1 MIPFHHYCSDGGFR
15 RKTRIRK
22 SAGIRMFS
30 LFLCLIMLLGL
41 FPTLMTVAE
50 EKEQSIDRNNRQT
63 GFLQEGGQSKEE
75 GDSLCDTDLKEYPDK
90 DHQSNADD
98 AKKEIIGEKT
108 QDLEESQEQGET
120 QNPEEAQDPEES
132 RNPGET
138 QNPEEVQDSEESRN
152 PEEIQN
158 PEESQDP
165 EEIPE
170 QEEDRLPAVQ
180 KSILAADEPDAEAVF
195 SEIVNF
201 DDIALYYA
209 GDDGQPDGDALR
221 DGVLIEKN
229 RQLALRYGYRI
240 TEEQCKRI
248 TAGTRYYLD
257 ISSHLILPPD
267 LTGGSPLTIAVEGGA
282 KEQFGM
288 IYADGSRA
296 WVIFDA
302 KADGGTVLSEY
313 GSLEN
318 AYFYLNC
325 HRADDPPAGEKPVE
339 GQSNL
344 YVLKY
349 ENNKQIQFGYAE
361 KEPLTAK
368 AEIKKEGAL
377 QDRTITWTIA
387 YTPWQNPSAGDG
399 VTMDSAFE
407 LRDRID
413 TSLHSYVDGSATID
427 GISVQDYPSRDKI
440 PSDKLPDAYVIV
452 EADASGTGT
461 TLTFGGAKLNAGK
474 ATQGDQVQSLEITY
488 RTSVNEDL
496 LLPGDDGKKQVT
508 NAAGLFAGENGIF
521 NDMKI
526 SGGSSVAVPQPVWL
540 EKTGT
545 TTRHTDGTGST
556 TAWKVRFYPNGLSVG
571 GLTELTLHD
580 QLPEGSTL
588 DPDSVK
594 VDGQKAAAATDG
606 SNGFTISPIAV
617 TDGSKPVS
625 ITYQTHVPEK
635 MYDTGTNLG
644 DNTAWFTF
652 KYNGTDYSTPK
663 ATTPVGSGDGSGKPG
678 TATLVKTNER
688 YNASARTIEWT
699 VQINPH
705 KAYFKSGTFEDRLG
719 DVGDSCGK
727 SGHGRGL
734 ELVDIYVLVDDKT
747 PGQED
752 WQKIHLTHDPQRQI
766 LGIIVGEI
774 GPKSVTIKYITKVCD
789 PCLFAN
795 NTVKA
800 ELKNEISTDDMI
812 IGRNETEG
820 RGTSADSTAVVSAA
834 VLSKK
839 APVYD
844 YETGRLKWTVV
855 VNESGIPMKGVVLED
870 SLPAGLTYVE
880 DSFTK
885 DPEDPKAAVS
895 INGQDL
901 TINLGEVSNET
912 TITFETEVDPEV
924 LGFGGD
930 KPVSVENTIRMNGEA
945 DGVTFVEV
953 SHGVKQDL
961 ANHGLVKNSNVN
973 NRQEWIEY
981 EVLIN
986 PLGLALP
993 GNPVVVDTLDK
1004 RLQLDQDT
1012 LRLYQASVSGS
1023 LTSAGEKPVYK
1034 KEGSGQ
1040 PLKVT
1045 GYDPAANSFTVRLP
1059 VQADS
1064 RNAYL
1069 LTYTADIIDRQAGG
1083 YGNSVRFDGGNV
1095 QLGGSKS
1102 NSAAVSGG
1110 GGGGGG
1116 GVAARKAG
1124 ITVIKKDAEDQ
1135 KPLAGVTFTLYQWD
1149 ESSAR
1154 RGLAFAQ
1161 GVTDAQGM
1169 LSFKVKPGGVYEL
1182 VETESAPGYSNVY
1195 KWESLPG
1202 GVTATDTGLLITAG
1216 AAKSE
1221 LRLELTNEVRTSRP
1235 EEGGGGG
1242 TSVNPGG
1249 SDNFANSGNFGL
1261 HDSSAGIN
1269 TFGSS
1274 ANSNSGDSGRSGA
1287 SAGFG
1292 VLIGMGTA
1300 ADNGVLGEDD
1310 EQGEGNHAGA
1320 LNIPQT
1326 GDNTPWLIAFVSVS
1340 GILLGIMTLHR
1351 FLQTSEEKSRK
1362 IFRFFYMAVL
1372 SVFAVFGTVLVI
1384 RLIELRHGDNFYK
1397 QVRETDSFAIE
1408 DAEPEAQEE
1417 QESDLTRL
1425 QDHLARFAAEY
1436 PETMAWLQLP
1446 DTEMDYPVMAGRDN
1460 QFYLEHLPDGSR
1472 NAMGSLFL
1480 DCRVDKE
1487 SPHLII
1493 YGHNGL
1499 GGNMFGLLKQYE
1511 SSEYFAEHRTLT
1523 IAMADSVYVCP
1534 IFSVRRV
1541 QADSD
1546 SYRLNFEDQDALAD
1560 YVVRAVAESL
1570 YPTDVNPDGI
1580 TRVLTLSTCTG
1591 RRDQRLIVQA
1601 ALPVK

>member
-1 MIPFHHYCSDGGFR
+1 MIPFHHYYCSDSRFR
-15 RKTRIRK
+15 RKIRIRK
-22 SAGIRMFS
+22 SAGIRIFS
-30 LFLCLIMLLGL
+30 LFLCLIMLMSF
-41 FPTLMTVAE
+41 FPTLTTVAE
-50 EKEQSIDRNNRQT
+50 EKKQNIDLNNSHT

-75 GDSLCDTDLKEYPDK
+75 GDSLCDTDLEEYPDN

-120 QNPEEAQDPEES
+120 QNPEEAQAPEES
-132 RNPGET
+132 
-138 QNPEEVQDSEESRN
+138 QNSEG
-152 PEEIQN
+152 IQYS
-158 PEESQDP
+158 EKSQDP

-180 KSILAADEPDAEAVF
+180 KSILAADAPDAEAVF

-209 GDDGQPDGDALR
+209 GDDGQPEGDALR
-221 DGVLIEKN
+221 DGVLIEKK

-240 TEEQCKRI
+240 TEEQCKQI
-248 TAGTRYYLD
+248 TAGNRYYLD
-257 ISSHLILPPD
+257 ISSHLKLPD

-282 KEQFGM
+282 QEQFGM

-368 AEIKKEGAL
+368 AEIQKGGAL
-377 QDRTITWTIA
+377 QNRTITWTIA

-399 VTMDSAFE
+399 VTMDSDFE
-407 LRDRID
+407 LRDWID
-413 TSLHSYVDGSATID
+413 TSLHSYVDGSAKID
-427 GISVQDYPSRDKI
+427 GISVQNYPSRDKI
-440 PSDKLPDAYVIV
+440 PLDKLPDAYVIV
-452 EADASGTGT
+452 EVDASGAGT

-474 ATQGDQVQSLEITY
+474 ATQGDQIQSLVITY
-488 RTSVNEDL
+488 ETSVNENL
-496 LLPGDDGKKQVT
+496 LLPGDDVKKQVT

-526 SGGSSVAVPQPVWL
+526 GGGSSVDVPQPVWL

-556 TAWKVRFYPNGLSVG
+556 TAWEVRFYPNGLSAG

-617 TDGSKPVS
+617 TDGSKPIS
-625 ITYQTHVPEK
+625 ITYQTHVPEE

-663 ATTPVGSGDGSGKPG
+663 ATTPVGSGDGSGKPS
-678 TATLVKTNER
+678 TATLVKTNGD
-688 YNASARTIEWT
+688 YDASARTIEWT

-705 KAYFKSGTFEDRLG
+705 KAYFRSGTFEDRLG

-734 ELVDIYVLVDDKT
+734 ELVDSVDDISVLVDDTT

-752 WQKIHLTHDPQRQI
+752 RQKIHLTHDPQSQI
-766 LGIIVGEI
+766 LGITVGEI
-774 GPKSVTIKYITKVCD
+774 GPKSVTIKYTTKVCD

-800 ELKNEISTDDMI
+800 GLKNTISTDDMI

-844 YETGRLKWTVV
+844 YETGRMKWTVV
-855 VNESGIPMKGVVLED
+855 VNESGIPMKGVLLED

-885 DPEDPKAAVS
+885 KPEGPKAAVS

-901 TINLGEVSNET
+901 TINLGEVSNEI

-945 DGVTFVEV
+945 DGVTFAEV

-973 NRQEWIEY
+973 NRQELIQY

-986 PLGLALP
+986 PFGLALP
-993 GNPVVVDTLDK
+993 GNPDIVDTLDK

-1012 LRLYQASVSGS
+1012 LFFYQASVSGS

-1034 KEGSGQ
+1034 KEGIGQ

-1045 GYDPAANSFTVRLP
+1045 GYDPAANSFMVKLP
-1059 VQADS
+1059 VQAGS
-1064 RNAYL
+1064 RDAYV

-1124 ITVIKKDAEDQ
+1124 ITVIKKDAEAQ

-1149 ESSAR
+1149 VSSAR

-1182 VETESAPGYSNVY
+1182 VETESAPGYSNAY

-1221 LRLELTNEVRTSRP
+1221 LRLELTNEVRTSGP
-1235 EEGGGGG
+1235 EEGGGG

-1249 SDNFANSGNFGL
+1249 PDDFANSGNSGRFGT
-1261 HDSSAGIN
+1261 SAG
-1269 TFGSS
+1269 S
-1274 ANSNSGDSGRSGA
+1274 
-1287 SAGFG
+1287 G
-1292 VLIGMGTA
+1292 VLVGMGTV
-1300 ADNGVLGEDD
+1300 ADDGVFEEDD
-1310 EQGEGNHAGA
+1310 EQGESNHTGA

-1340 GILLGIMTLHR
+1340 GILLGIMTLYR
-1351 FLQTSEEKSRK
+1351 FLRTSEEKSRK
-1362 IFRFFYMAVL
+1362 MFRFFYMAAL
-1372 SVFAVFGTVLVI
+1372 SAFAVFGTVLVI

-1397 QVRETDSFAIE
+1397 QLRETDSFAIK
-1408 DAEPEAQEE
+1408 DAEPEEQEE
-1417 QESDLTRL
+1417 HKSDLTGL
-1425 QDHLARFAAEY
+1425 QDHLVRFAAEY

-1472 NAMGSLFL
+1472 NAQGSLFL
-1480 DCRVDKE
+1480 DCRVDKD

-1493 YGHNGL
+1493 YGHNVL

-1541 QADSD
+1541 QADSN
-1546 SYRLNFEDQDALAD
+1546 SYRLNFEDQDALTD
-1560 YVVRAVAESL
+1560 YAERAVVESL
-1570 YPTDVNPDGI
+1570 YPTGVNPDGI

-1601 ALPVK
+1601 ALPIK

>member
-1 MIPFHHYCSDGGFR
+1 MIPFHHYFSDSGFR

-22 SAGIRMFS
+22 SAGTRMFS
-30 LFLCLIMLLGL
+30 LFLCLIMLLSF
-41 FPTLMTVAE
+41 FPALTTVAE
-50 EKEQSIDRNNRQT
+50 EKEQSIDLNNSHT

-75 GDSLCDTDLKEYPDK
+75 GGSLCDTDLEEYPEN

-108 QDLEESQEQGET
+108 QDLGERQEQGET
-120 QNPEEAQDPEES
+120 QNPEEVQDP
-132 RNPGET
+132 
-138 QNPEEVQDSEESRN
+138 EESRN

-180 KSILAADEPDAEAVF
+180 KSILAADAPDTEAFF
-195 SEIVNF
+195 STIVHF

-209 GDDGQPDGDALR
+209 GEDGQPQGDALKDR
-221 DGVLIEKN
+221 DLIEKN
-229 RQLALRYGYRI
+229 RTLVLRYDYKI
-240 TEEQCKRI
+240 TKEQCGQI
-248 TAGTRYYLD
+248 TAGTKYYLD
-257 ISSHLILPPD
+257 ISPHLRLPD
-267 LTGGSPLTIAVEGGA
+267 LGKKGSPLTITLEDGTQ
-282 KEQFGM
+282 EQFGK
-288 IYADGSRA
+288 IYADGNRA
-296 WVIFDA
+296 WVVFDA
-302 KADGGTVLSEY
+302 KADGSTVLSEY
-313 GSLEN
+313 GELEN

-325 HRADDPPAGEKPVE
+325 SRAGEPPKGEDPID
-339 GQSNL
+339 GQDNL
-344 YVLKY
+344 YALKF
-349 ENNKQIQFGYAE
+349 ENNEQIRFGYAE

-368 AEIKKEGAL
+368 AMIKKEGAL
-377 QDRTITWTIA
+377 QNRTITWTIA

-399 VTMDSAFE
+399 VTVDSVFE
-407 LRDRID
+407 VQDCID
-413 TSLHSYVDGSATID
+413 TSKHHYVDGSAKID
-427 GISVQDYPSRDKI
+427 GIPANCLSRDEI
-440 PSDKLPDAYVIV
+440 NNTPADQLPEAYIIV
-452 EADASGTGT
+452 EEDPSGTGT
-461 TLTFGGAKLNAGK
+461 ALTFGGTKLHAGK
-474 ATQGDQVQSLEITY
+474 ATHGDQVRALEITY
-488 RTSVNEDL
+488 ETAVDENL
-496 LLPGDDGKKQVT
+496 LLPGGGENTQVT
-508 NAAGLFAGENGIF
+508 NTARLFAGKGGIF

-526 SGGSSVAVPQPVWL
+526 SGESSVAVPQPKWL

-545 TTRHTDGTGST
+545 TDRHTDGTGST
-556 TAWKVRFYPNGLSVG
+556 TKWEVKFDPNGFPAGSF
-571 GLTELTLHD
+571 TELTLHD

-588 DPDSVK
+588 VQDSVE
-594 VDGQKAAAATDG
+594 VDGQKAGAVEDG
-606 SNGFTISPIAV
+606 SNGFTVSPIAV

-625 ITYQTHVPEK
+625 ITYKTHVPEE
-635 MYDTGTNLG
+635 MYDTGTDLG
-644 DNTAWFTF
+644 DNKAWFTF
-652 KYNGTDYSTPK
+652 KYKGTNDPYSTPE
-663 ATTPVGSGDGSGKPG
+663 AITPVGSGDGSGKPG
-678 TATLVKTNER
+678 TATLVKKNGG
-688 YNASARTIEWT
+688 YNAKHRTITWT

-705 KAYFKSGTFEDRLG
+705 KAYFKSGTFEDNLKKVEVKG
-719 DVGDSCGK
+719 AGSSCGI
-727 SGHGRGL
+727 SSHGCGL
-734 ELVDIYVLVDDKT
+734 ELTGDVSHISVLVNDQI
-747 PGQED
+747 PREED
-752 WQKIHLTHDPQRQI
+752 RKKISLDYDSQNQV
-766 LGIIVGEI
+766 LGIVVGEI
-774 GPKSVTIKYITKVCD
+774 GSKSVTITYTTKVCD

-795 NTVKA
+795 NTGNTD
-800 ELKNEISTDDMI
+800 LKNIISTVGEGMV
-812 IGRNETEG
+812 IGSSETKG
-820 RGTSADSTAVVSAA
+820 RPASADSTAVVSAA

-844 YETGRLKWTVV
+844 YETGRMKWTVV
-855 VNESGIPMKGVVLED
+855 VNESGLPMKDVVLKDE
-870 SLPAGLTYVE
+870 LPAGLTYVE
-880 DSFTK
+880 DSFAK

-901 TINLGEVSNET
+901 MINLGEVSNET
-912 TITFETEVDPEV
+912 TITFETEVDPEA

-930 KPVSVENTIRMNGEA
+930 KPVLVENIVHMNGEA
-945 DGVTFVEV
+945 DGVTFAEV
-953 SHGVKQDL
+953 SHGVKQNL
-961 ANHGLVKNSNVN
+961 ANHGLVKRSSVD
-973 NRQEWIEY
+973 NRKELIKY

-986 PLGLALP
+986 PFGLALP
-993 GNPVVVDTLDK
+993 GNPVIVDTLDR
-1004 RLQLDQDT
+1004 RLQLDPDT
-1012 LRLYQASVSGS
+1012 LCFYKAKIFPGS
-1023 LTSAGEKPVYK
+1023 LTSAGEKPDFNP
-1034 KEGSGQ
+1034 EGSGE
-1040 PLKVT
+1040 PLAVT
-1045 GYDPAANSFTVRLP
+1045 GYDPAANSFTVKLP
-1059 VQADS
+1059 VQAGS
-1064 RNAYL
+1064 RDAYV

-1124 ITVIKKDAEDQ
+1124 ITVIKKDAEAQ

-1149 ESSAR
+1149 GTR

-1161 GVTDAQGM
+1161 GITDDQGS
-1169 LSFKVKPGGVYEL
+1169 LSFKVKPGAQYEL
-1182 VETESAPGYSNVY
+1182 VETESAPGYSNAY

-1221 LRLELTNEVRTSRP
+1221 LRLELTNEVRTSGP

-1242 TSVNPGG
+1242 GGMSADPGG
-1249 SDNFANSGNFGL
+1249 SDGFANSGSFAMN
-1261 HDSSAGIN
+1261 DSSAGIN

-1274 ANSNSGDSGRSGA
+1274 ANYNSGDSGRSGA

-1300 ADNGVLGEDD
+1300 ADNGVIEEDD

-1340 GILLGIMTLHR
+1340 GILLGIMTLYR
-1351 FLQTSEEKSRK
+1351 FLRTSEEKSRK
-1362 IFRFFYMAVL
+1362 MFRFFYMAAL
-1372 SVFAVFGTVLVI
+1372 SAFAAFGTVLVI
-1384 RLIELRHGDNFYK
+1384 RLIELRHGDNFYN
-1397 QVRETDSFAIE
+1397 QVRETDSFAIG
-1408 DAEPEAQEE
+1408 DAEPEEQEE

-1425 QDHLARFAAEY
+1425 QAHLARFAAEY

-1511 SSEYFAEHRTLT
+1511 SSEYFAEHKMLT

-1541 QADSD
+1541 QADGD
-1546 SYRLNFEDQDALAD
+1546 SYQLNFEDQDALTD
-1560 YVVRAVAESL
+1560 YVDRAVEESL
-1570 YPTDVNPDGI
+1570 YPTGVNPDGI

-1601 ALPVK
+1601 ALPAK

>member
-1 MIPFHHYCSDGGFR
+1 MIPFHHYCSDSGFQ

-30 LFLCLIMLLGL
+30 LFLCLIMLPGF
-41 FPTLMTVAE
+41 FPTLTTVAE
-50 EKEQSIDRNNRQT
+50 EKEQSIDLNNSHT
-63 GFLQEGGQSKEE
+63 GFLQEGGQQKEE
-75 GDSLCDTDLKEYPDK
+75 GGSLCDTDLEEYPENDY
-90 DHQSNADD
+90 QSNADD

-108 QDLEESQEQGET
+108 QDLEERQEQGET

-132 RNPGET
+132 RNP
-138 QNPEEVQDSEESRN
+138 
-152 PEEIQN
+152 EEIQN
-158 PEESQDP
+158 PEESRDP
-165 EEIPE
+165 EDIPE

-180 KSILAADEPDAEAVF
+180 KSILAADAPDPEAVF
-195 SEIVNF
+195 SKIVNF
-201 DDIALYYA
+201 DEIALYYA
-209 GDDGQPDGDALR
+209 GDGGQPEGDALQ

-229 RQLALRYGYRI
+229 RQLALRYGYTI
-240 TEEQCKRI
+240 TEEQCKQI

-257 ISSHLILPPD
+257 ISSHLKLPD
-267 LTGGSPLTIAVEGGA
+267 LTDGSPLTIAVKEGVQ
-282 KEQFGM
+282 EQFGM

-302 KADGGTVLSEY
+302 DGSETVLSKY
-313 GSLEN
+313 GGLEN

-325 HRADDPPAGEKPVE
+325 HRADDPPADEKPVE

-349 ENNKQIQFGYAE
+349 ENNQEIQFRYAE

-368 AEIKKEGAL
+368 AEIQKEGDL
-377 QDRTITWTIA
+377 QNRTIIWTIA
-387 YTPWQNPSAGDG
+387 YTPWQNPSAGDN

-407 LRDRID
+407 LRDWID
-413 TSLHSYVDGSATID
+413 TSLHSYVDGSAEID
-427 GISVQDYPSRDKI
+427 GIPVQNYPSRDKI

-452 EADASGTGT
+452 EADASGAGT
-461 TLTFGGAKLNAGK
+461 MLTFGGAKLNAGK
-474 ATQGDQVQSLEITY
+474 ATQDDQVESLKITY
-488 RTSVNEDL
+488 ETSVNENL
-496 LLPGDDGKKQVT
+496 LLPGDDEKKQVT

-526 SGGSSVAVPQPVWL
+526 SGGGSVYVPQPVWL

-545 TTRHTDGTGST
+545 TTRHTNGTGST
-556 TAWKVRFYPNGLSVG
+556 TAWEVWFYPNGLSVG

-617 TDGSKPVS
+617 TDGSKPIS
-625 ITYQTHVPEK
+625 ITYLTHVPEE
-635 MYDTGTNLG
+635 MYNTGTNLG

-663 ATTPVGSGDGSGKPG
+663 AITPVGSGDGSGKPG
-678 TATLVKTNER
+678 TATLVKTNDR

-727 SGHGRGL
+727 NGHGRGL
-734 ELVDIYVLVDDKT
+734 ELVGNISVLVDDKT
-747 PGQED
+747 PDQED
-752 WQKIHLTHDPQRQI
+752 WKKIHLTHNPQSQI
-766 LGIIVGEI
+766 LGITVEEI
-774 GPKSVTIKYITKVCD
+774 GPKSVTIKYTTKVCD

-800 ELKNEISTDDMI
+800 ELKNMISTDDMI

-844 YETGRLKWTVV
+844 YETGRMKWTVV

-880 DSFTK
+880 DSFAK

-945 DGVTFVEV
+945 DGVTFAEV

-973 NRQEWIEY
+973 NTQELIQY

-993 GNPVVVDTLDK
+993 GNPVIVDTLDK

-1012 LRLYQASVSGS
+1012 LRFYQASVSGP
-1023 LTSAGEKPVYK
+1023 LTSAGEKPVYE

-1059 VQADS
+1059 VQAGS
-1064 RNAYL
+1064 RDAYV

-1083 YGNSVRFDGGNV
+1083 YGNSVRFEGGNV
-1095 QLGGSKS
+1095 RLGGSKS

-1124 ITVIKKDAEDQ
+1124 ITVIKKDAEAQ

-1161 GVTDAQGM
+1161 GVTDSQGM
-1169 LSFKVKPGGVYEL
+1169 LSFKVKPSAVYEL
-1182 VETESAPGYSNVY
+1182 VETESAPGYSNAY

-1221 LRLELTNEVRTSRP
+1221 LRLELTNEIRTSEP

-1242 TSVNPGG
+1242 MSADPGG
-1249 SDNFANSGNFGL
+1249 SDGFANSGSFAMN
-1261 HDSSAGIN
+1261 DSAAGIN

-1300 ADNGVLGEDD
+1300 ADNGVIEEDD

-1340 GILLGIMTLHR
+1340 GILLGIMTLYR
-1351 FLQTSEEKSRK
+1351 FLQTSEEKNRK
-1362 IFRFFYMAVL
+1362 IFRFFYMAAL
-1372 SVFAVFGTVLVI
+1372 SAFAAFGTVLVI
-1384 RLIELRHGDNFYK
+1384 RLIELRYGDDFYN

-1408 DAEPEAQEE
+1408 DAEPEEQEE

-1425 QDHLARFAAEY
+1425 QAHLARFAAEY
-1436 PETMAWLQLP
+1436 PETMAWLLLP

-1472 NAMGSLFL
+1472 NALGSLFL
-1480 DCRVDKE
+1480 DCRVDKD

-1511 SSEYFAEHRTLT
+1511 SSEYFAEHKTLT

-1546 SYRLNFEDQDALAD
+1546 SYRLNFEDQDALTD
-1560 YVVRAVAESL
+1560 YAERAVVNSL
-1570 YPTDVNPDGI
+1570 YPTGVNPDGI
-1580 TRVLTLSTCTG
+1580 TRVLTLSTCTD